1 MVVSQ
6 LMRDTSAAEPVV
18 IEAAIHRDARHAHW
32 VNTNAAHVTDAEA
45 ADMRA
50 SNDAHVG
57 ISEAADVTATKTATA
72 SRKSGTAGRRYSDH
86 CGRGDSENFVLDFH
100 DLPPFSLVSNQSWAL
115 KGDISNI
122 DWRWV

>member
-1 MVVSQ
+1 
-6 LMRDTSAAEPVV
+6 
-18 IEAAIHRDARHAHW
+18 

-72 SRKSGTAGRRYSDH
+72 SRKSGTAGRRYSDP
-86 CGRGDSENFVLDFH
+86 CGRGDCENFVLDFH
-100 DLPPFSLVSNQSWAL
+100 DLPPFSLLSNQS
-115 KGDISNI
+115 GP
-122 DWRWV
+122 